1 MRYITPYILKDLSK
15 KMVFIGGPRQ
25 SGKTTLAKKILET
38 FPYSRKRTG
47 IYYNWDFDE
56 DRRSI
61 LKYHWGNEHELIV
74 FDELHKYLRWKNW
87 IKGLYDKYKDQHRFL
102 VTGSARLDVYK
113 KGGDS
118 LLGRYHYWRLHP
130 FSLAEI
136 PAEMTPREAFKRLMT
151 VGGFPEPFL
160 DNNEREARRWRRE
173 RLERVIKD
181 DIRDLETIKNIQ
193 VLALFLDALRT
204 RVGNLI
210 SLANIGEDLQ
220 ISSPTLKHWLEVFEK
235 MYLCFAVRPLSK
247 NIPRAVLKAPKVYFF
262 DNGDVEIKNDEGAK
276 FENLVAS
283 HLLKRI
289 HFLEDRD
296 GYNYELRYIRD
307 KQGREVDFVILKE
320 GKVDE
325 LIEAKYSDPNISSSL
340 IYYAEKLKPKR
351 TLQIVANLK
360 HSYSKGNIEVKSPLE
375 ALTSLE

>member
-1 MRYITPYILKDLSK
+1 
-15 KMVFIGGPRQ
+15 
-25 SGKTTLAKKILET
+25 
-38 FPYSRKRTG
+38 
-47 IYYNWDFDE
+47 
-56 DRRSI
+56 
-61 LKYHWGNEHELIV
+61 
-74 FDELHKYLRWKNW
+74 
-87 IKGLYDKYKDQHRFL
+87 
-102 VTGSARLDVYK
+102 
-113 KGGDS
+113 
-118 LLGRYHYWRLHP
+118 
-130 FSLAEI
+130 
-136 PAEMTPREAFKRLMT
+136 
-151 VGGFPEPFL
+151 
-160 DNNEREARRWRRE
+160 
-173 RLERVIKD
+173 
-181 DIRDLETIKNIQ
+181 
-193 VLALFLDALRT
+193 LFLDALRT

-210 SLANIGEDLQ
+210 SLANIGEDLK